1 MQKPLTQNGSRL
13 DTLDYLRG
21 LAATSIMVYHYT
33 SWSEGQI
40 SATHFLGRMGIF
52 GVAIFYILS
61 GITLTHV
68 YRNKLELTG
77 NELFSFYKKRVLRIF
92 PLLWAATFFS
102 IVLSKKL
109 PDSIDVILNLTGLF
123 GFVKWNTYFAT
134 GAWSI
139 GNELVFYSAFPLLL
153 FAFRKSQTL
162 LLLLIAFI
170 AVCYVYFSFYL
181 IDPAKE
187 LGLQWSLYTNPLN
200 QALFFLSGMALNW
213 VFHDKLIRRPVV
225 LTLLLSG
232 ILLLVFFPTSTNI
245 TDLVTGVTRA
255 IFTFSSL
262 LICLSFY
269 KSNYLLPF
277 RLRNVLSFL
286 GRASYSIYLLH
297 PIVYAVSK
305 VLLNSLF
312 KHYFAIPN
320 FVTALFAGITSLF
333 VSYYSYAY
341 FEVYFI
347 NMGRKNELQ
356 IQ

>member
-33 SWSEGQI
+33 SWSAGQI

-61 GITLTHV
+61 GLTLTQV

-77 NELFSFYKKRVLRIF
+77 NELLSFYKKRALRIF
-92 PLLWAATFFS
+92 PLLWAATVFS
-102 IVLSKKL
+102 IVLSKKI
-109 PDSIDVILNLTGLF
+109 PAAIDVILNLTGLF

-139 GNELVFYSAFPLLL
+139 GNELVFYSVFPLLL
-153 FAFRKSQTL
+153 FAFRKSRAL
-162 LLLLIAFI
+162 LLLLTAFI

-181 IDPAKE
+181 IDPAKD

-213 VFHDKLIRRPVV
+213 VFHDKLIRWPVILALLISGV
-225 LTLLLSG
+225 LTFL
-232 ILLLVFFPTSTNI
+232 FFPTDTNAS
-245 TDLVTGVTRA
+245 DLVTGVTRVV
-255 IFTFSSL
+255 FTFSSL

-269 KSNYLLPF
+269 KLTYVLPF
-277 RLRNVLSFL
+277 RLRNGLSFL

-297 PIVYAVSK
+297 PIAYAVSK
-305 VLLNSLF
+305 VLLNLLF
-312 KHYFAIPN
+312 KHYFAVPN
-320 FVTALFAGITSLF
+320 FVIALFAGIASLF
-333 VSYYSYAY
+333 VSYYSYEY

-347 NMGRKNELQ
+347 NMGRKKELQ
-356 IQ
+356 LQ